1 MSLPIEL
8 PSTLALALCALALAP
23 TIMSFIVASHYKFMA
38 ESPKLV
44 YKSTPKNER
53 LLHKCSHLVK
63 KKFYPLWYLCNGHL
77 QTLQLSWANEMDPT
91 PAIPYER
98 QLLDMPD
105 GGVVSLDWALLPSS
119 AKDDQVTLDQRVD
132 ASKKTVLVLPGLT
145 GGSGEHYIRTAVER
159 LNSLGWQCVVFN
171 SRGCQD
177 TPLRTPHLFCIAYT
191 GDLRF
196 VARYLTDKFNFT
208 ALIGLGF
215 SMGSNVL
222 VKYLGEDGDQVRLTA
237 GISVGNPFDMA
248 NCSKNI
254 EGPLFNRL
262 TYSRVLS
269 AGLSDLFFNRSN
281 AHEVFRDHPGLD
293 LEALKK
299 VKKVSEFD
307 ELFTIKHFNYKSV
320 DEFYQDGSCV
330 TRLPKVTVP
339 LLCLNAE
346 DDPISVA
353 TSLPT
358 KDMVEANENII
369 LCTTKSGG
377 HLAFYE
383 GDYDEDDDI
392 PSIKKQ
398 KFKRKLR
405 PCTLSCGGHSTST
418 HRSHKVLPPSVHSSP
433 IYPRTNMSVAVK
445 GVVRLR
451 VLAGKASPSPAI
463 GQALGPL
470 GVNMMEF
477 CKAFNDRTSK
487 MTENIPVPV
496 VLTAYTDRTFNF
508 ATKTPPASWF
518 LKKAAGI
525 KSGSSTPGQQV
536 VGTVHLRQIY
546 EIAKVKQQDEMV
558 DYIDIKSICKTL
570 IGSAKSM
577 GLEVVP

>member
-1 MSLPIEL
+1 ML
-8 PSTLALALCALALAP
+8 
-23 TIMSFIVASHYKFMA
+23 FIVASHYKFMA

-171 SRGCQD
+171 LRGCQD

-269 AGLSDLFFNRSN
+269 AGLNDLFFNRSN
-281 AHEVFRDHPGLD
+281 AHEVFRDYPGLD

-320 DEFYQDGSCV
+320 DKFYQDGSCV

-346 DDPISVA
+346 DDPISLA

-405 PCTLSCGGHSTST
+405 PWSVKVIGEFAESHSIVRRPLNVHAPFAQGFTSI
-418 HRSHKVLPPSVHSSP
+418 RPFLADLPKN
-433 IYPRTNMSVAVK
+433 NMSVAVK

-558 DYIDIKSICKTL
+558 DYIEIKSICKTL

>member
-1 MSLPIEL
+1 MLV
-8 PSTLALALCALALAP
+8 PSENTSVPTTTLAVTLCVLVLVP
-23 TIMSFIVASHYKFMA
+23 KILSFMAAAHYKLTA
-38 ESPKLV
+38 EQPTLV
-44 YKSTPKNER
+44 YRATPKNEQ
-53 LLHKCSHLVK
+53 LLVK
-63 KKFYPLWYLCNGHL
+63 CAHL
-77 QTLQLSWANEMDPT
+77 TLQLSWANEMEPT
-91 PAIPYER
+91 PAIEYQR

-105 GGVVSLDWALLPSS
+105 GGVVSLDWALLPSD
-119 AKDDQVTLDQRVD
+119 AKNDAASLEQQVDTNR
-132 ASKKTVLVLPGLT
+132 KTVLVLPGLT
-145 GGSGEHYIRTAVER
+145 GGSGEHYVRSAVEQ
-159 LNSLGWQCVVFN
+159 LNALGWQCVVLN
-171 SRGCQD
+171 SRGCQN
-177 TPLRTPHLFCIAYT
+177 TPLRTPRLFCIAYT
-191 GDLRF
+191 DDLRY
-196 VARYLTDKFNFT
+196 VAQYLTDKYNF
-208 ALIGLGF
+208 ASEAFIGLGF

-237 GISVGNPFDMA
+237 AISVGNPFDMSK
-248 NCSKNI
+248 CSENI

-269 AGLSDLFFNRSN
+269 AGLRDLFFHRSN
-281 AHEVFRDHPGLD
+281 AHEVFRDYPGID

-299 VKKVSEFD
+299 VKTVSEFD
-307 ELFTIKHFNYKSV
+307 ELFTIKHFDYKSV
-320 DEFYQDGSCV
+320 DEFYHDGSCI
-330 TRLPKVTVP
+330 TRLPKVAVP

-353 TSLPT
+353 TSLPRR
-358 KDMVEANENII
+358 DMVEANPNVI

-383 GDYDEDDDI
+383 GTYDVDQESSVEKLK
-392 PSIKKQ
+392 P
-398 KFKRKLR
+398 KRNLT
-405 PCTLSCGGHSTST
+405 PWSV
-418 HRSHKVLPPSVHSSP
+418 KVLPSPALSSP
-433 IYPRTNMSVAVK
+433 SYQEKSMSVAVK

-477 CKAFNDRTSK
+477 CKAFNERTSK
-487 MTENIPVPV
+487 IVENIPVPV
-496 VLTAYTDRTFNF
+496 VLTAFSDRTFTF

-525 KSGSSTPGQQV
+525 KSGSATPGQAV
-536 VGTVHLRQIY
+536 VGSVHLRQIY

-558 DYIDIKSICKTL
+558 DYIDLQSICKTL

-577 GLEVVP
+577 GLDVVP

>member
-8 PSTLALALCALALAP
+8 PSTLALALTP

-53 LLHKCSHLVK
+53 LLNKCSHLVK

-159 LNSLGWQCVVFN
+159 LNSLGWQCMVFN

-208 ALIGLGF
+208 ALIRLGF

-269 AGLSDLFFNRSN
+269 AGLSDLFFYRSN
-281 AHEVFRDHPGLD
+281 AHEVFRDYPGLD

-299 VKKVSEFD
+299 VKKVLEFD

-330 TRLPKVTVP
+330 TRLPKVTVT

-405 PCTLSCGGHSTST
+405 PWSV
-418 HRSHKVLPPSVHSSP
+418 KVIGEFAESV
-433 IYPRTNMSVAVK
+433 
-445 GVVRLR
+445 L
-451 VLAGKASPSPAI
+451 
-463 GQALGPL
+463 Q
-470 GVNMMEF
+470 E
-477 CKAFNDRTSK
+477 
-487 MTENIPVPV
+487 E
-496 VLTAYTDRTFNF
+496 
-508 ATKTPPASWF
+508 
-518 LKKAAGI
+518 
-525 KSGSSTPGQQV
+525 
-536 VGTVHLRQIY
+536 
-546 EIAKVKQQDEMV
+546 
-558 DYIDIKSICKTL
+558 
-570 IGSAKSM
+570 
-577 GLEVVP
+577 

>member
-1 MSLPIEL
+1 MSA
-8 PSTLALALCALALAP
+8 PSEITRAPTTGLAVTLCVLALTP
-23 TIMSFIVASHYKFMA
+23 KIMSILASAHYEITA
-38 ESPKLV
+38 ERPKLV
-44 YKSTPKNER
+44 YKSTSKNER
-53 LLHKCSHLVK
+53 LLANCAHLVK
-63 KKFYPLWYLCNGHL
+63 KKFYPLWYLFNGHL
-77 QTLQLSWANEMDPT
+77 QTLQLSWANEMKPT
-91 PAIPYER
+91 SAIDYER

-105 GGVVSLDWALLPSS
+105 GGVVSLDWALLPSTVRD
-119 AKDDQVTLDQRVD
+119 AKASLEERVD
-132 ASKKTVLVLPGLT
+132 SSKKTVLVLPGLT
-145 GGSGEHYIRTAVER
+145 GGSGEHYIRSAVER
-159 LNSLGWQCVVFN
+159 LNALGWQCVVLN

-191 GDLRF
+191 DDLRY
-196 VARYLTDKFNFT
+196 VARYLTDKYDFADEAFV
-208 ALIGLGF
+208 GLGF

-222 VKYLGEDGDQVRLTA
+222 VKYLGEDGEQARLTA
-237 GISVGNPFDMA
+237 AISVGNPFNMPK
-248 NCSKNI
+248 CSENM

-269 AGLSDLFFNRSN
+269 AGLRDLFFNRSN
-281 AHEVFRDHPGLD
+281 AHEVFRDYPGID

-307 ELFTIKHFNYKSV
+307 ELSTIKHFNYKSV

-330 TRLPKVTVP
+330 TRLPKVSVP

-358 KDMVEANENII
+358 KDEIEANENVI
-369 LCTTKSGG
+369 LCTTKKGG

-383 GDYDEDDDI
+383 GVYDEDDNAK
-392 PSIKKQ
+392 IKP
-398 KFKRKLR
+398 KL
-405 PCTLSCGGHSTST
+405 LSQPTFQVS
-418 HRSHKVLPPSVHSSP
+418 PPPALSSSS
-433 IYPRTNMSVAVK
+433 YQERNMSVAVK

-451 VLAGKASPSPAI
+451 VMAGKASPSPAI

-477 CKAFNDRTSK
+477 CKAFNERTSK
-487 MTENIPVPV
+487 ITENIPVPV
-496 VLTAYTDRTFNF
+496 VLTAFSDRTFTF
-508 ATKTPPASWF
+508 ATKTPPSSWF

-525 KSGSSTPGQQV
+525 TSGSATPGQQV

-558 DYIDIKSICKTL
+558 DYIDLQSICKTL

-577 GLEVVP
+577 GLDVVP

>member
-1 MSLPIEL
+1 SWLHDVRWLITCRCRYLMSVALADSPA
-8 PSTLALALCALALAP
+8 TLAVALCALALAP
-23 TIMSFIVASHYKFMA
+23 TAMSLVVAAHYKLTA
-38 ESPKLV
+38 ETPRLV
-44 YKSTPKNER
+44 YKSTAKNEH
-53 LLHKCSHLVK
+53 LLNQCEHLVR

-77 QTLQLSWANEMDPT
+77 QTLQLSWANEMEPT

-105 GGVVSLDWALLPSS
+105 GGVVSLDWALLSS
-119 AKDDQVTLDQRVD
+119 SEQDNQAALDQRID
-132 ASKKTVLVLPGLT
+132 PNKKTALVLPGLT

-159 LNSLGWQCVVFN
+159 LNSLGWQCVVLN

-196 VARYLTDKFNFT
+196 VAQYLTDKFNFE

-222 VKYLGEDGDQVRLTA
+222 VKYLGEDGNQARLTA
-237 GISVGNPFDMA
+237 GISVGNPFDMVK
-248 NCSKNI
+248 CSKNI
-254 EGPLFNRL
+254 EGPLINRL

-281 AHEVFRDHPGLD
+281 AHEVFRDFPGLD
-293 LEALKK
+293 LEALRN

-320 DEFYQDGSCV
+320 DEFYQDGSCI
-330 TRLPKVTVP
+330 TRLAKVTVP

-358 KDMVEANENII
+358 KEMVEANENII

-383 GDYDEDDDI
+383 GDYDDDNAVM
-392 PSIKKQ
+392 KQ
-398 KFKRKLR
+398 KLNRKLR
-405 PCTLSCGGHSTST
+405 PWSV
-418 HRSHKVLPPSVHSSP
+418 KVIGEFAQSV
-433 IYPRTNMSVAVK
+433 
-445 GVVRLR
+445 LR
-451 VLAGKASPSPAI
+451 E
-463 GQALGPL
+463 Q
-470 GVNMMEF
+470 
-477 CKAFNDRTSK
+477 
-487 MTENIPVPV
+487 
-496 VLTAYTDRTFNF
+496 
-508 ATKTPPASWF
+508 
-518 LKKAAGI
+518 
-525 KSGSSTPGQQV
+525 
-536 VGTVHLRQIY
+536 
-546 EIAKVKQQDEMV
+546 
-558 DYIDIKSICKTL
+558 
-570 IGSAKSM
+570 
-577 GLEVVP
+577 